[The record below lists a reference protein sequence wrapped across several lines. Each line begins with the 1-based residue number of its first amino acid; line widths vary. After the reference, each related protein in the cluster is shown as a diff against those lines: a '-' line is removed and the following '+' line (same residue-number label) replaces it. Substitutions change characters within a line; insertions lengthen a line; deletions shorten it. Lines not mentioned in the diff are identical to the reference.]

1 MLFRKEELPMF
12 ESKNNENKKITIYDI
27 AEEAGVS
34 ISTVS
39 RVLTGSA
46 GVRATNREKVQ
57 QLIDKYNFRPNALA
71 RGLSETKRKVIGIIV
86 PDIRNSFYADLYMAC
101 DQTAHNMGYSL
112 FLENSLSR
120 LETEL
125 SQLELMEEQRV
136 DAIILVGGRV
146 DDLYSNREYVEKV
159 NQISNTTPI
168 IVVGKLDGTACHQ
181 IRIDAIKS
189 MDLVMEHLFML
200 GHQDIAIIGGYDEIA
215 ASFEKRQRYKQ
226 LLHKNQIVYCKEFCE
241 NYGGYDFPTGYRK
254 MNELFDSGHIP
265 TAVIAINDTTA
276 LGIMQSIQ
284 EHGLRIPDD
293 ISVISY
299 DNTSICNMIH
309 PKLSSVDYNYEIFAE
324 KIISTTISLCEHQE
338 MPMLQLITPSL
349 VVRAS
354 TGFCNKK
361 KI

>member
-1 MLFRKEELPMF
+1 MTEIKTTDNR
-12 ESKNNENKKITIYDI
+12 KITIYDI
-27 AEEAGVS
+27 AKEAGVS

-46 GVRATNREKVQ
+46 GVRTSNREKVQ

-71 RGLSETKRKVIGIIV
+71 RGLSETRRKVIGIIV

-159 NQISNTTPI
+159 NQLSNTTPI
-168 IVVGKLDGTACHQ
+168 IVVGKLDGTSCHQ

-189 MDLVMEHLFML
+189 MDIIMEHLFML
-200 GHQDIAIIGGYDEIA
+200 GHKDIAIIGGYDEIA

-226 LLHKNQIVYCKEFCE
+226 LLHKNQISYCKEFCE
-241 NYGGYDFPTGYRK
+241 NYGGYDFPTGYQK
-254 MNELFDSGHIP
+254 MNHIFDSGHIP
-265 TAVIAINDTTA
+265 TAVIAINDTAA
-276 LGIMQSIQ
+276 LGVMQSIR
-284 EHGLRIPDD
+284 EHGLQVPED

-299 DNTSICNMIH
+299 DNTSICDMIQ
-309 PKLSSVDYNYEIFAE
+309 PKLTSVDYNYEIFAE
-324 KIISTTISLCEHQE
+324 KIISTTIAVCEHQD
-338 MPMLQLITPSL
+338 MPLLQLIAPSL
-349 VVRAS
+349 VIRSS
-354 TGFCNKK
+354 TGFCKK
-361 KI
+361 